1 MPLPTPL
8 DLNAQITEII
18 SSIADCRVSWEQHPG
33 PLTFAEIVAIKER
46 VTEYLARLVDDY
58 GAESRSGNLKADTG

>member
-18 SSIADCRVSWEQHPG
+18 SSIANCPVSWEQHPG
-33 PLTFAEIVAIKER
+33 PLTLAEMVAIKES
-46 VTEYLARLVDDY
+46 VTAHLARLVDDH
-58 GAESRSGNLKADTG
+58 LKQTAGEPFGQSKN